1 MRTRDGRYRG
11 RNTDHARPLQ
21 LLEIATFATFLV
33 NFLFVQC
40 FNFKVMFFT
49 VNFLGVNNVQYDFTV
64 KKVTEASGTKLYTA
78 YIFEVYLKTFLGFC
92 LVSETEAQKCFKVY
106 LKI

>member
-1 MRTRDGRYRG
+1 
-11 RNTDHARPLQ
+11 
-21 LLEIATFATFLV
+21 
-33 NFLFVQC
+33 
-40 FNFKVMFFT
+40 MFFT

-92 LVSETEAQKCFKVY
+92 
-106 LKI
+106 